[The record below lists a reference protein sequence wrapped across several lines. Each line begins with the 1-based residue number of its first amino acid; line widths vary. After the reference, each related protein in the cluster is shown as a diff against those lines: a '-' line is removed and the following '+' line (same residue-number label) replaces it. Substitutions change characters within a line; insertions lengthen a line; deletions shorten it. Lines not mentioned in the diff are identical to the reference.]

1 MCYPS
6 HQLNSV
12 CDQLCALLC
21 CNLIVVAACCFLQ
34 FTSRS
39 RPQHPCACLCRPPKQ
54 LPACQGSF
62 PIYSPLHRISQT
74 LDLSVSPSFLA
85 NRYRISLPLFPFI
98 YIFLQRISYLFALSL
113 SIRRVWV
120 LQSNLCANTNE
131 LQPWV
136 NLSRN
141 EGLQI
146 HFCAVSLMYCECSFL

>member
-1 MCYPS
+1 MCPPLLQLDSGCCLLLPS
-6 HQLNSV
+6 VHLALASTTSV
-12 CDQLCALLC
+12 CLL
-21 CNLIVVAACCFLQ
+21 VSATEAA
-34 FTSRS
+34 SS
-39 RPQHPCACLCRPPKQ
+39 VSGVIPNN
-54 LPACQGSF
+54 
-62 PIYSPLHRISQT
+62 PLHRISQT

-120 LQSNLCANTNE
+120 LQCNLCANTNE